1 MAIRPQ
7 RPDTVVVRVAALPGA
22 ALDDLRCDRTWQAV
36 QEILKERDALAAEG
50 RALALALEPVIA
62 DVPSG
67 QARSRLVA
75 LRRALYN
82 GRTPAMPP
90 SSAETPAE
98 LDRRVR
104 RWSERSRACERLEAE
119 LPLILEKERR
129 DRHHSLRT
137 WASAD
142 VFTHGLVQ
150 ASPSLAGALARWLDS
165 PGAAPSRRLDL
176 RLSRYLSRVVAKTSP
191 HSTFTMMGLG
201 HWGPGPEPVAVE
213 GGWDW
218 RSVAE
223 PDLWLVRRLLS
234 DLATSDDD
242 LAARFLIRPNAG
254 LTEEDGR
261 LWYLSRTEDAYR
273 SVRASEPLR
282 ALLRALT
289 GEPTLGEARRHVP
302 SDALARLVDAG
313 VLETLPPVADQSVSH
328 LSDLADRLAPHAAAD
343 ALAAFGRALARHPRV
358 RGPVE
363 GLALQQEVRTALR
376 RLSPPDGRL
385 PDKNLFHD
393 NAVFTSPAVRLGEP
407 EWRAA
412 LDDLHLIRTLAG
424 VFQRDNEIRLL
435 AAGLFVQAYGTGARV
450 PFARFHRTLA
460 EQLVTP
466 EGDALHALLYPGGA
480 AEPAGTVSGTVSGT
494 VPGEVAALRRYRD
507 QTLKLLRE
515 EPEALAGW
523 LRGRPESAGPV
534 RSLACYVQVLPQPDD
549 GEGPVRLVLNAVSA
563 GHGTAR
569 SRVHRLL
576 TIAGLAHEPR
586 PMEPDPADGLPIEA
600 ELTGLFGH
608 NISLRSPM
616 TTHELGYPG
625 AVSGRPPAARLALGD
640 LDVRHDPATGA
651 LELVR
656 AADGRRVLM
665 RHTGLLATPFL
676 PRTARLLL
684 HLFGDQPGI
693 GVPLWALFAEPPRRT
708 PEEVAARPR
717 VTLGRVVVA
726 RATWYVA
733 TAEVPRRRP
742 GTSEAGHLLA
752 LARWFAARGIPSRCF
767 VFSLDPG
774 SWGQDRM
781 RAAQLAKPTFLDL
794 ADPSLVA
801 CFDRQLGDSGA
812 CTAFQ
817 EVLPE
822 LGAGHVMEY
831 VVEVGD
837 E

>member
-22 ALDDLRCDRTWQAV
+22 ALDDLRCRRTWQAV

-82 GRTPAMPP
+82 GRTPAMTP
-90 SSAETPAE
+90 SSAEMPAE

-104 RWSERSRACERLEAE
+104 RWSDRSHACEGLETA
-119 LPLILEKERR
+119 LPLIMEKDRQ

-137 WASAD
+137 WASTG

-165 PGAAPSRRLDL
+165 PGAPPSRRLDL

-213 GGWDW
+213 GEWDW
-218 RSVAE
+218 RTVAE
-223 PDLWLVRRLLS
+223 PDLWLVRRLLG
-234 DLATSDDD
+234 DLAAADDD
-242 LAARFLIRPNAG
+242 LAARFLIRPNAS

-289 GEPTLGEARRHVP
+289 GETTLDEARRLVAP
-302 SDALARLVDAG
+302 DVLAGLVELE
-313 VLETLPPVADQSVSH
+313 VLETLPPVADQSFSH
-328 LSDLADRLAPHAAAD
+328 LSDLAVRLAPHPATG
-343 ALAAFGRALARHPRV
+343 ALAAFGRALARHPHV

-363 GLALQQEVRTALR
+363 GLGLQQEVRTALR
-376 RLSPPDGRL
+376 RLSPPGGRL

-393 NAVFTSPAVRLGEP
+393 NAVFASPGVRLGEP

-412 LDDLHLIRTLAG
+412 LDDLHLIRTMLG

-435 AAGLFVQAYGTGARV
+435 AADLFVQAYGAGAQV

-460 EQLVTP
+460 GQLATP
-466 EGDALHALLYPGGA
+466 AGDALHTLLYRGGA
-480 AEPAGTVSGTVSGT
+480 AEPTGPVS
-494 VPGEVAALRRYRD
+494 GEVAALRRYRD
-507 QTLKLLRE
+507 QTLTVLRE
-515 EPEALAGW
+515 EPEALARW
-523 LRGRPESAGPV
+523 LRGRPESARPV
-534 RSLACYVQVLPQPDD
+534 RSLACYVQVLPRPDD
-549 GEGPVRLVLNAVSA
+549 GEGPTRLVLNAVAA

-576 TIAGLAHEPR
+576 TLAGLAHQPVAAEPG
-586 PMEPDPADGLPIEA
+586 PADGTPIEA
-600 ELTGLFGH
+600 EVTGLFGH
-608 NISLRSPM
+608 NISLRSPT
-616 TTHELGYPG
+616 TTHEIAYPG
-625 AVSGRPPAARLALGD
+625 AVSGRPPAARLALRD
-640 LDVRHDPATGA
+640 LDVRYDPVAGA

-656 AADGRRVLM
+656 AADGRRVVM
-665 RHTGLLATPFL
+665 RHAGLLATPFL
-676 PRTARLLL
+676 PRTVRLLL

-693 GVPLWALFAEPPRRT
+693 GVPLWALFAEPPRQT
-708 PEEVAARPR
+708 PEEVVGRPR
-717 VTLGRVVVA
+717 VSLGRVVVA
-726 RATWYVA
+726 RATWYAA
-733 TAEVPRRRP
+733 TADVPRRRP

-752 LARWFAARGIPSRCF
+752 LARWFAAHGIPSRCF

-781 RAAQLAKPTFLDL
+781 RTAQLAKPMFLDL

-801 CFDRQLGDSGA
+801 CFDRQLGAGGA

-822 LGAGHVMEY
+822 LGGGHVMEY

-837 E
+837 G